1 MTKVN
6 CITNKGKVY
15 PTIKG
20 NLGTKSVNVNENV
33 IVDGNDNVSSDV
45 ILTPYK
51 YNGGQLYVRRQNPK
65 NKLLIGVDWFEC
77 TVNGSFLDN
86 TSNPTDILSFS
97 DGDIVL
103 LKDELRPNGTKHFQY
118 CYEVYLHG
126 ERFGLVNTVPRS
138 SVLNDSLSIIKVDN
152 HILYQRGWVARL
164 EFIMNEL
171 GVVLHNVT
179 RLDIAIDGGDFLKDY
194 TNLISGKYTKVG
206 RATMQT
212 QHTHNGSVQGF
223 YIGTRSSEK
232 YIRGYNKTLELKKS
246 CNKGYISDFWADN
259 GLVGDN
265 IERLEITL
273 KRKAMQRIV
282 DFDMGKLEDSGYL
295 AGIMCSQMQKLYVLV
310 PSGGDSNVTRKTK
323 IQVVDWSFFDAKEV
337 LRRSKVKSPSV
348 VWAVQRAVS
357 FEMRESY
364 SGLEDLGVNLWE
376 QAYTRSYSRCEKYG
390 ILDWFTTRLPKW
402 EKEKDYHAIMR
413 KRYDSVRQVRFNM
426 KNSAA
431 FTEV

>member
-15 PTIKG
+15 P
-20 NLGTKSVNVNENV
+20 VFDDENVNENV
-33 IVDGNDNVSSDV
+33 DENVNVCGNV

-51 YNGGQLYVRRQNPK
+51 YNGGQLYIRSQSPDK
-65 NKLLIGVDWFEC
+65 KLLIGVDWFEC

-86 TSNPTDILSFS
+86 VNNPASVLSFS
-97 DGDIVL
+97 EGDVVL
-103 LKDELRPNGTKHFQY
+103 VKDELRPNGTKHFKH
-118 CYEVYLHG
+118 CYQVYLHG
-126 ERFGLVNTVPRS
+126 ERFGILNTTPRS
-138 SVLNDSLSIIKVDN
+138 SVISDSLSIIKLDN

-179 RLDIAIDGGDFLKDY
+179 RLDIAVDGGNFLNDY
-194 TNLISGKYTKVG
+194 SNLIAGKYTKVG

-232 YIRGYNKTLELKKS
+232 YIRGYNKSVELKKS
-246 CNKGYISDFWADN
+246 LNKTYISDFWANN
-259 GLVGDN
+259 GLTGDN

-282 DFDMGKLEDSGYL
+282 DFDLGRLEDSEYL
-295 AGIMCSQMQKLYVLV
+295 SGIMCSQIQKLYVLV
-310 PSGGDSNVTRKTK
+310 PSGGDSNVTRKKK
-323 IQVVDWSFFDAKEV
+323 IQVVDWSYFNAEEV
-337 LRRSKVKSPSV
+337 FRETKIKSPSV
-348 VWAVQRAVS
+348 IWAVQQAVS

-364 SGLEDLGVNLWE
+364 SGLEDTGGDLWE
-376 QAYTRSYSRCEKYG
+376 QAYTKSYSRCEKYG
-390 ILDWFTTRLPKW
+390 ILDWFTGKLDKW
-402 EKEKDYHAIMR
+402 RKEKDYHAIMR
-413 KRYDSVRQVRFNM
+413 KRYESVRQMRFNI

-431 FTEV
+431 FTEA

>member
-15 PTIKG
+15 PID
-20 NLGTKSVNVNENV
+20 KSSFANKNVSVSENEN
-33 IVDGNDNVSSDV
+33 GNISDDV

-51 YNGGQLYVRRQNPK
+51 YNGGQLYVRRQNPEK
-65 NKLLIGVDWFEC
+65 KLLIGVDWFEC
-77 TVNGSFLDN
+77 TVNGSFLGN

-103 LKDELRPNGTKHFQY
+103 VKDEHRPNGTKHFQY
-118 CYEVYLHG
+118 CYQVYLHG
-126 ERFGLVNTVPRS
+126 ERFGIVNTVPRS
-138 SVLNDSLSIIKVDN
+138 SVLNDSLSIIKIDN

-164 EFIMNEL
+164 EFVMKEL

-179 RLDIAIDGGDFLKDY
+179 RLDIAVDGGDFLNDY
-194 TNLISGKYTKVG
+194 TGLISGGYTKVG

-232 YIRGYNKTLELKKS
+232 YIRGYNKSLELKKS
-246 CNKGYISDFWADN
+246 CNKGYISDFWANN
-259 GLVGDN
+259 GLSGDN

-273 KRKAMQRIV
+273 KRKAMQRIT
-282 DFDMGKLEDSGYL
+282 DFDMGRLEDSEYL

-310 PSGGDSNVTRKTK
+310 PSGGDTNVTRKTK
-323 IQVVDWSFFDAKEV
+323 IQVVDWSYFNAVEV
-337 LRRSKVKSPSV
+337 YRETKVNSPSV

-357 FEMRESY
+357 FDMRESY
-364 SGLEDLGVNLWE
+364 SGLEDIGVNLWD
-376 QAYTRSYSRCEKYG
+376 QAYTRCSARCEKYG
-390 ILDWFTTRLPKW
+390 ILDWFTDRLPKW
-402 EKEKDYHAIMR
+402 EKEKDYHTIMR
-413 KRYDSVRQVRFNM
+413 KRYDSVRQMRFNK
-426 KNSAA
+426 KNSIA
-431 FTEV
+431 FTEH